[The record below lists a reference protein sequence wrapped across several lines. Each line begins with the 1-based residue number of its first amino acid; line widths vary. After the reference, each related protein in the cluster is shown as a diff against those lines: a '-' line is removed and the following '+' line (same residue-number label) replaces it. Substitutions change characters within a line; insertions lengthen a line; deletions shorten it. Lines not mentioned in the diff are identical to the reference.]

1 MSGAVTQTELDLA
14 AEVLDRVGRAAGP
27 GAEAE
32 VRVEHRALALTRFA
46 NSYIHQNVAEAT
58 TRVRLRL
65 HADGRTASASTTL
78 TDPDGLAGLVERTI
92 TAARLSP
99 PDVLWPGLAPA
110 QPLEVA
116 GVVDPEAVDATPATR
131 AALVAAFV
139 EGAGGLL
146 TAGYCRTTHLTGALV
161 NSAGQRVD
169 GATTEVAFD
178 GIARTASADGVARLA
193 SPRLAGIDGAVL
205 GARAAAKARAAT
217 DPVELPPG
225 RYEVVLEP
233 TAVADVLRSL
243 GAFGFNGR
251 AVAERHSFASVGEA
265 QFDPSVTMV
274 DDVSGWVGL
283 PFDAEG
289 TPKRRL
295 VLVDAGV
302 TRAATHDRRTGGEC
316 GTASTGHALTGGYFG
331 PVPLNLSIV
340 ASGAAAT
347 GPDGTGAGVAGG
359 TGSGAAVTEVDG
371 PAADS
376 AVADLVAGVSR
387 GLLVTDNWYTR
398 VLDPRTLV
406 MTGLTRNGVWLIE
419 NGEITTPVRN
429 LRFTQSY
436 PVALGPGAVLGIG
449 THAVAQPSTYEPSC
463 YLAPAL
469 RLAAWNFT
477 GGASG

>member
-1 MSGAVTQTELDLA
+1 MTGTTATDLDVA
-14 AEVLDRVGRAAGP
+14 AEVLERATRAAGT

-32 VRVEHRALALTRFA
+32 VRVEHRVLALTRFA

-65 HADGRTASASTTL
+65 HSGGRTAAASTTL
-78 TDPDGLAGLVERTI
+78 TDRDGLAALVDRTVD
-92 TAARLSP
+92 AARLGP
-99 PDVLWPGLAPA
+99 PDAQWPGLAPA
-110 QPLEVA
+110 QDPPSA
-116 GVVDPEAVDATPATR
+116 AVVDPAIVAATPADR

-139 EGAGGLL
+139 DGAGGLL
-146 TAGYCRTTHLTGALV
+146 AAGYCRTTHLTAALV
-161 NSAGQRVD
+161 NSAGQRVE
-169 GATTEVAFD
+169 GATTEVAVD
-178 GIARTASADGVARLA
+178 GIARTGSADGVARLA
-193 SPRLAGIDGAVL
+193 SARLDGVDGAVL
-205 GARAAAKARAAT
+205 GARAAAKARAAD

-243 GAFGFNGR
+243 GAFGFNGK
-251 AVAERHSFASVGEA
+251 AVAERRSFVAFDED
-265 QFDPSVTMV
+265 QFDRSVTMV
-274 DDVSGWVGL
+274 DDVAGWVGL

-295 VLVDAGV
+295 VLVEDGV
-302 TRAATHDRRTGGEC
+302 TRAATHDRRTAAEC

-331 PVPLNLSIV
+331 PVPLNLGIV
-340 ASGAAAT
+340 
-347 GPDGTGAGVAGG
+347 PPAGG
-359 TGSGAAVTEVDG
+359 APVTEVDG

-419 NGEITTPVRN
+419 NGEVTTPVRN

-436 PVALGPGAVLGIG
+436 PLALGPGAVLGIG
-449 THAVAQPSTYEPSC
+449 AHAPAQPSTYEPSC